1 VEDFPPKY
9 GQKRCVKMMVL
20 NLSVLP
26 YIY

>member
-26 YIY
+26 